1 MVSVDYIFSYW
12 ILLWYLLYI
21 FRITQYNPK
30 FALFIA
36 LIQNIMGLIYKLLFD
51 SILNAFILA
60 IIILFI
66 KFIPLYSI
74 IHSKIKKKDIYFTLL
89 LFILYNL
96 WIYINGT
103 NLYEII
109 IEINNNQGPLF
120 LFMVSTMNHIRYTY
134 TYILIVLHRI
144 YNK

>member
-30 FALFIA
+30 FTLFIA

-74 IHSKIKKKDIYFTLL
+74 IHTKIKKKDIYFTLL

-103 NLYEII
+103 NLYEIM

-120 LFMVSTMNHIRYTY
+120 LFMKSRFP
-134 TYILIVLHRI
+134 R
-144 YNK
+144 